1 MSNESSRHA
10 FAIDVID
17 DDNNEVNQMSI
28 ECHSLKSELK
38 FKHKLT
44 RVDCEIVI
52 GNQAACLP
60 MLLDSGATASFI
72 NPSQLPVETQEQIEE
87 FLSGNI
93 SLNKLELEE
102 IYVTIKAALSKQ
114 TVKCAMAKVKCKI
127 GDWTGYHDFI
137 FAKITESAI
146 LGLDFLREHK
156 VSSNYGSD
164 EWTIHEGD
172 HVFRIHSV
180 ECIDETN
187 RAVSI
192 SQSRI
197 VKANTEQ
204 IVDVTVSGPIVDKPM
219 LFEPKPA
226 SSDDLQ
232 QGILWANCLCSPT
245 QTNTVKVSLVNLSN
259 YDVKIHKDAVVGE
272 LFEVEWDEISE
283 REGIAVDLNV
293 AQTKDR
299 TKIDRSLL
307 KIDRELTKEQQ
318 DQIVAIIEENRS
330 AFQWSEY
337 DTGTTDLV
345 LKNGI
350 IEEGKGPWSSP
361 IILVKKKVRE
371 GKQEYRFCVDFRRL
385 NQLTIKDSYPI
396 PRIDETIDALGGSK
410 FFTTLDLASG
420 YWQIPMAVSDREK
433 TAFCANHK
441 LYQFRVMPFGLT
453 NAPSTFQRLMDTLL
467 RGLTWQ
473 QCLVYLDD
481 VIILASSFETH
492 LERLGKI
499 LAIIKEA
506 KLKLRPDK
514 CEFAK
519 SEVSYL
525 GFLITREGLR
535 PDVNKTRAISEL
547 AAPGSKD
554 EAKRFL
560 GMLSYYRRFINRFSS
575 IASCLFEL
583 TKAKTVFE
591 WTDEHQ
597 KAFDVL
603 KRQLVQAPVL
613 AYPDFDKEFEIYT
626 DASGVGIGGVLV
638 QRNED
643 RMHPIAFASRQ
654 LNRHERNYSTSER
667 EMLAIVWSA
676 KHFKPYIYGRHTRFF
691 TDHKP
696 LSTLVKSKEP
706 TGRLYKLL
714 LKLQDLDHRIE
725 YVPGALNNTADALSR
740 VGLQKAEIE
749 VNKIGVELQVDW
761 SEEQS
766 KDRELAIVRVLVKTG

>member
-1 MSNESSRHA
+1 M
-10 FAIDVID
+10 D
-17 DDNNEVNQMSI
+17 
-28 ECHSLKSELK
+28 KK
-38 FKHKLT
+38 T
-44 RVDCEIVI
+44 
-52 GNQAACLP
+52 
-60 MLLDSGATASFI
+60 
-72 NPSQLPVETQEQIEE
+72 
-87 FLSGNI
+87 
-93 SLNKLELEE
+93 LNK
-102 IYVTIKAALSKQ
+102 Y
-114 TVKCAMAKVKCKI
+114 
-127 GDWTGYHDFI
+127 F
-137 FAKITESAI
+137 
-146 LGLDFLREHK
+146 
-156 VSSNYGSD
+156 
-164 EWTIHEGD
+164 
-172 HVFRIHSV
+172 
-180 ECIDETN
+180 
-187 RAVSI
+187 
-192 SQSRI
+192 
-197 VKANTEQ
+197 
-204 IVDVTVSGPIVDKPM
+204 
-219 LFEPKPA
+219 
-226 SSDDLQ
+226 
-232 QGILWANCLCSPT
+232 
-245 QTNTVKVSLVNLSN
+245 
-259 YDVKIHKDAVVGE
+259 
-272 LFEVEWDEISE
+272 
-283 REGIAVDLNV
+283 
-293 AQTKDR
+293 
-299 TKIDRSLL
+299 
-307 KIDRELTKEQQ
+307 
-318 DQIVAIIEENRS
+318 
-330 AFQWSEY
+330 
-337 DTGTTDLV
+337 
-345 LKNGI
+345 
-350 IEEGKGPWSSP
+350 
-361 IILVKKKVRE
+361 
-371 GKQEYRFCVDFRRL
+371 
-385 NQLTIKDSYPI
+385 
-396 PRIDETIDALGGSK
+396 
-410 FFTTLDLASG
+410 
-420 YWQIPMAVSDREK
+420 
-433 TAFCANHK
+433 
-441 LYQFRVMPFGLT
+441 
-453 NAPSTFQRLMDTLL
+453 
-467 RGLTWQ
+467 
-473 QCLVYLDD
+473 
-481 VIILASSFETH
+481 ASSFETH

-554 EAKRFL
+554 EVKRFL

-766 KDRELAIVRVLVKTG
+766 KDRELAIVRVLVKTGKQEELFELQDREFWLRNKEYLLIDDDVLVLKDHAGERVIIVPSQLRPQICQLYHDSLTSGHLGFEKTFKAVASR